1 MAKTLD
7 IVPVGEW
14 GFFTLPRPMV
24 IAGPCSAE
32 TEEQVLETARGLA
45 AWGIHMFRAG
55 IWKPRTH
62 PGSFEGVGAP
72 GLKWLKKVKEET
84 GMYVC
89 TEVANEKHVYE
100 CLKYG
105 VDMLWIGARTT
116 ANPFLMQEIADALQD
131 TDVPV
136 LVKNPVNPDLDLWIG
151 ALERLNGAGVR
162 KLGVIHR
169 GFSTINSQPYR
180 NTPGWQ
186 IAVELRTRYPDLPIF
201 ADPSHMGGDRKYLK
215 ELSQRAMD
223 LGFEGLMIES
233 HCNPAAALSDAKQQL
248 VPTDLRTLI
257 ESLLIR
263 EKDSGDKQYREGID
277 QLRSRI
283 DYIDEDLLKEFGA
296 RMDVSR
302 LIGAYKRDHNVAILQ
317 AVRWDAVM
325 EGMKEKA
332 RAYGLSEK
340 FIEDV
345 FNAIHEESIRIQ
357 NGARFQVPFSYPR
370 CAGRPSPWWRRRRS
384 GTPSRRGR
392 PWRCPRSCTCG
403 GPGTRSA

>member
-32 TEEQVLETARGLA
+32 SEEQVLETARGLA

-62 PGSFEGVGAP
+62 PGCFEGVGTP
-72 GLKWLKKVKEET
+72 GLKWLKKVKAET
-84 GMYVC
+84 GMKVC

-100 CLKYG
+100 CLKHG
-105 VDMLWIGARTT
+105 VDMLWIGARTS

-151 ALERLNGAGVR
+151 ALERLNQAGVR

-169 GFSTINSQPYR
+169 GFSTTSSKPYR
-180 NTPGWQ
+180 NAPGWQ
-186 IAVELRTRYPDLPIF
+186 IAIELRTRYPDLPFF
-201 ADPSHMGGDRKYLK
+201 ADPSHMGGDRKYLQ

-223 LGFEGLMIES
+223 LGLEGLMIES

-257 ESLLIR
+257 ESLIIR
-263 EKDSGDKQYREGID
+263 EKDSGDKEYREGIE

-283 DYIDEDLLKEFGA
+283 DCIDEDLLKELGE

-302 LIGAYKRDHNVAILQ
+302 MIGAYKRDHNVAILQ
-317 AVRWDAVM
+317 MSRWDVVM
-325 EGMKEKA
+325 AEMKEKA
-332 RAYGLSEK
+332 RVHGLSEQ
-340 FIEDV
+340 FIESI
-345 FNAIHEESIRIQ
+345 FNAIHEESVRIQ
-357 NGARFQVPFSYPR
+357 NEVLSS
-370 CAGRPSPWWRRRRS
+370 SPE
-384 GTPSRRGR
+384 
-392 PWRCPRSCTCG
+392 
-403 GPGTRSA
+403 A